1 MSSQLSSSAPNDAAA
16 AAKAA
21 KIKEELGRLVGRLQ
35 GLKRKLDTADARE
48 EAALARVDNR
58 IASLRSLTPVES
70 DAGDGGSKKS
80 QTSAATALSAARRD
94 WSKKRVDRL
103 VADHLAREGHLETAS
118 ALAAQ
123 LDGLVDMEAFDQAR
137 PVLEGLRRRDVG
149 PALAWCQEN
158 RVRLR
163 KAESTLELRLRI
175 QELIEMSRREETEA
189 AIAYARKHLAP
200 VAKTSLPEVKRC
212 MAALALGKDTRL
224 QAYGH
229 LYHSSRWTE
238 LIETFKQES
247 FQLMG
252 MPVTSPLLVTLQ
264 AGLGCLKSATCAE
277 GAGANPQCPT
287 CHPLLRKLAEPIP
300 VAHHM
305 HSRLLCGLSGRVMDE
320 HDPPY
325 VLPNGN
331 VYSYQALTAMAAG
344 RDGLVTD
351 PKTMQE
357 FLIADARKAF
367 IS

>member
-1 MSSQLSSSAPNDAAA
+1 MSSQLSSVPNDKAAA
-16 AAKAA
+16 EKAA

-48 EAALARVDNR
+48 EAALARIDNR
-58 IASLRSLTPVES
+58 IASLRSLNPDEPDPADS
-70 DAGDGGSKKS
+70 SKKS
-80 QTSAATALSAARRD
+80 QTAAALSAARRD

-103 VADHLAREGHLETAS
+103 VADHLAREGHVETAA

-137 PVLEGLRRRDVG
+137 PVLQGLRRRDVG

-200 VAKTSLPEVKRC
+200 AAKASLPEVKRC
-212 MAALALGKDTRL
+212 MTALALGPDTRL

-229 LYHSSRWTE
+229 LYHASRWTE
-238 LIETFKQES
+238 LIESFKQES
-247 FQLMG
+247 FQLMS

-264 AGLGCLKSATCAE
+264 AGLGCLKSAACAE
-277 GAGANPQCPT
+277 GAGANGQCPT
-287 CHPLLRKLAEPIP
+287 CHPLLRKLAEPLP

-325 VLPNGN
+325 VLPNGS